1 MTYLESRSL
10 RFLAFL
16 LGGALALSL
25 GLNGLLLAA
34 RFEDWPDDVS
44 AELAATTADLHR
56 TQRQLATCQ
65 GQPDS
70 SLVVSRKPLDNGAD
84 DATLTAQ

>member
-10 RFLAFL
+10 KFLALL

-44 AELAATTADLHR
+44 AELTATTADLHQ
-56 TQRQLATCQ
+56 TQRQLADCQ
-65 GQPDS
+65 QQQDS
-70 SLVVSRKPLDNGAD
+70 LLVLTRKPTTGMA
-84 DATLTAQ
+84 LTAQ